1 MHIILNYDIFL
12 DNNKLNLS
20 MNKSRHLHTFVNPVI
35 SISFLWGKFTVFLSL
50 DSCPHLVI
58 RSFGL
63 YYNRSSL
70 RRDTSLYQLELMLK
84 GFEEQM
90 LYLWHL
96 TPVLVKMGIF
106 FLLQKQINKY
116 EGEMLWL
123 WLQEVWRKG
132 GFSFDFLEHSKET
145 SWSQAKDHH
154 RFLPASNHD

>member
-1 MHIILNYDIFL
+1 
-12 DNNKLNLS
+12 

-84 GFEEQM
+84 GFEERM

-106 FLLQKQINKY
+106 FVTKTNQQIWRWNVVIVTAGSV
-116 EGEMLWL
+116 EERRILLWL
-123 WLQEVWRKG
+123 SWALQGNILIPSKRSSRISSSLKPWLI
-132 GFSFDFLEHSKET
+132 T
-145 SWSQAKDHH
+145 SWK
-154 RFLPASNHD
+154 RTLKMKRKWNR